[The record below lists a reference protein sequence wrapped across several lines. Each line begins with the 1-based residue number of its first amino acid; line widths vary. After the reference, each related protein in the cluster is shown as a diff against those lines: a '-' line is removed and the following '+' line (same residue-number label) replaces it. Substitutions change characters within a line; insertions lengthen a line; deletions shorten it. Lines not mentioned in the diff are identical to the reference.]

1 MPNLSERWESESM
14 FCPLIN
20 DECKESCVMRMDEL
34 CRIQVAMDS
43 LMAFNEIEPLS
54 MADAVAGLAGITT
67 NDNGAILCDT
77 DVYVRGGCIDT
88 VQ

>member
-1 MPNLSERWESESM
+1 M

-20 DECKESCVMRMDEL
+20 GECKESCVMRMDDL

-43 LMAFNEIEPLS
+43 MMAFNEIEPLS

-67 NDNGAILCDT
+67 ADNGAIICEA
-77 DVYVRGGCIDT
+77 DVYVRGGFIDT

>member
-1 MPNLSERWESESM
+1 MTSLDEWKENRKQ

-20 DECKESCVMRMDEL
+20 NWCQERCVMRMDDE

-67 NDNGAILCDT
+67 NDNGAILCDA